1 MKKLLLIL
9 LCLPMIGFG
18 QKREKRK
25 IVDGSRK
32 THITK
37 GEKKK
42 RKIRRKFSSSS
53 NVKIYSPII
62 IPVAINIY
70 Y

>member
-18 QKREKRK
+18 QKKEKRK

-32 THITK
+32 LHISK
-37 GEKKK
+37 GEK
-42 RKIRRKFSSSS
+42 RKERLEKNSEKSIKLIM
-53 NVKIYSPII
+53 KILIFLI
-62 IPVAINIY
+62 
-70 Y
+70 